1 MKKIRQP
8 IRRLPIRISCL
19 YVMPKGIPL
28 WPFGR
33 FTRYTQGHPIMAI
46 QPFHKV

>member
-1 MKKIRQP
+1 MEDGGQP
-8 IRRLPIRISCL
+8 FAVQAVSRGI
-19 YVMPKGIPL
+19 PKGTPS

-46 QPFHKV
+46 RPFQEV